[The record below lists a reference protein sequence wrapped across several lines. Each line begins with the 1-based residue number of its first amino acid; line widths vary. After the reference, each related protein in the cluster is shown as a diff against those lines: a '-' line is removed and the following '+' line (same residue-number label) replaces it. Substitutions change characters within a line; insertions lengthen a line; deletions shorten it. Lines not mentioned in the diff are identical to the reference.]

1 MEVAFKYGRLMTKL
15 NRINFDA
22 ETTLFG
28 PFILI
33 ASLAPYLAAF
43 LAFSTFWSLNVVWGF
58 VVQFGMLTTTL
69 TMLMCGLALIYVS
82 KPRKVR
88 SLLWLPFVYCY
99 WSFQAFIALYAML
112 LIVLRRPRVW
122 SKTDKQGIVAN
133 SAFLEKE
140 HVYV

>member
-15 NRINFDA
+15 NRIKFDA
-22 ETTLFG
+22 ETTLVG

-43 LAFSTFWSLNVVWGF
+43 LAFSTFWSLDVVWPI

-69 TMLMCGLALIYVS
+69 TMLMCGMALIYVS

-99 WSFQAFIALYAML
+99 WSFQAFIALYAMI
-112 LIVLRRPRVW
+112 LIILRRPRVW
-122 SKTDKQGIVAN
+122 SKTNKRGVVAD
-133 SAFLEKE
+133 SAPALN
-140 HVYV
+140 